1 MTGKD
6 GKKMYSVKIRDKIR
20 KLTTTRTTPSKHES
34 IFFLDRFLLAE
45 VATTIDWLVSG

>member
-20 KLTTTRTTPSKHES
+20 KLTTTRTTPSKHER